1 MAETR
6 ERALM
11 VYAGP
16 RRGAELAFYLEE
28 LRALCEAAGAEVAGE
43 VVQSLPQP
51 DAHGYLGAGK
61 LEEAALDLAEF
72 GIDLLVAASA
82 LSSRQQRELE
92 RQTHVKVVDRTA
104 LILDIFAQRALSQE
118 GNLQVELAQL
128 PYLLPRL
135 RRSAGSLS
143 RLGGGIG
150 TRGPGES
157 KLETDRRRLRGR
169 IAELERRIAVV
180 QRQRAVSR
188 QERAEVP
195 RVALVGY
202 TNAGKSTL
210 LRALT
215 SSGGGGEDRLFATLD
230 PLTRR
235 LRLPG
240 HQEALLTDTVGFVQ
254 DLPTELVAAFRAT
267 LEETV
272 FADLLLHVI
281 DVSHPEWR
289 RQSDAVQATLQEIG
303 ALGVPQ
309 LQVLN
314 KVDRLPA
321 DAAQELPGLVVSAR
335 DGTGMDALRAA
346 IGETLGQRRLRRV
359 FVIPLR
365 RGDLLAQVR
374 AHGEVLAEEAGE
386 TEIRVEAW
394 LDAAWAGRIAAELHG

>member
-28 LRALCEAAGAEVAGE
+28 LRALCEAAGAEVTGE
-43 VVQSLPQP
+43 VVQNLPQP
-51 DAHGYLGAGK
+51 DAHSYLGAGK
-61 LEEAALDLAEF
+61 LEEACADLAEF
-72 GIDLLVAASA
+72 GVDLVVAASA

-118 GNLQVELAQL
+118 GKLQVELAQL
-128 PYLLPRL
+128 TYLLPRL

-210 LRALT
+210 LRSLT

-272 FADLLLHVI
+272 FADLLLHVV
-281 DVSHPEWR
+281 DVSHPEWS

-303 ALGVPQ
+303 AAGVPQ

-314 KVDRLPA
+314 KVDRLSPEL
-321 DAAQELPGLVVSAR
+321 AQELPGLLVSAR

-346 IGETLGQRRLRRV
+346 IGELLGQRRVRRV

-386 TEIRVEAW
+386 MEIRVEAW